1 MIYSL
6 PFIIPGIILVLA
18 GGNIFIF
25 SSGQFRSPLGFRTKL
40 SFKNV
45 DVWRA
50 SNRVFGSAIAV
61 SGIISIALG
70 FLFFY
75 LFDDVPGIIVI
86 LILSFISVFISF
98 YYTDN
103 YIKTLY
109 DDSGYRIK

>member
-6 PFIIPGIILVLA
+6 PFIIPGIILLVT
-18 GGNIFIF
+18 GGVIFSF
-25 SSGQFRSPLGFRTKL
+25 SSGKLRAPLGFRTEL
-40 SFKNV
+40 SLKNM

-50 SNRVFGSAIAV
+50 SNRVFGTAIAL
-61 SGIISIALG
+61 SGLISVTLG
-70 FLFFY
+70 LIFFCI
-75 LFDDVPGIIVI
+75 FNDIPGIIVI

-103 YIKTLY
+103 FTKTFY

>member
-6 PFIIPGIILVLA
+6 PFIIPGIILTLT
-18 GGNIFIF
+18 GGLIFIF
-25 SSGQFRSPLGFRTKL
+25 SAGQFRSPLGFRTEL
-40 SFKNV
+40 SFKNM
-45 DVWRA
+45 DVWRT
-50 SNRVFGSAIAV
+50 SNRVFGSALAV
-61 SGIISIALG
+61 SGLISMALG

-75 LFDDVPGIIVI
+75 IFNDIPGIIVI

-103 YIKTLY
+103 FTKAFY

>member
-6 PFIIPGIILVLA
+6 PFIIPGIILTLA
-18 GGNIFIF
+18 GGLIFIF
-25 SSGQFRSPLGFRTKL
+25 SAGQFRSALGFRTEL
-40 SFKNV
+40 SFKNM

-50 SNRVFGSAIAV
+50 SNRVFGAAIAV
-61 SGIISIALG
+61 SGFISLTLG

-75 LFDDVPGIIVI
+75 IFNDIPGIIVI

-103 YIKTLY
+103 FTKTFY